1 MRGAL
6 SSQAAILMVVRYRFK
21 FSIELNLEP
30 AFPNIPTATISS
42 HYGPGRCRVWL
53 QILLGNCKS
62 MNHVRMFDFGFWMT
76 VWSFSIL
83 GEKILSVFFWP
94 CIN

>member
-42 HYGPGRCRVWL
+42 HYGPGRCRVRFTDFVRKL
-53 QILLGNCKS
+53 QIHESCT
-62 MNHVRMFDFGFWMT
+62 DF
-76 VWSFSIL
+76 
-83 GEKILSVFFWP
+83 
-94 CIN
+94 